1 MTEKKSLPRRDVL
14 RGLLAAGMLA
24 SVGAVRSAQGN
35 IQGNT
40 YSGAPKRGGRIRVAS
55 VSSSTADTL
64 DPAKGALST
73 DYARLYMIYS
83 GLTQFDSTLTAQPA
97 LAEEIHD
104 TGRIL
109 WTFKLRKEVQFHD
122 GKPLTPADVVYSLLR
137 HKNPATASKVKTI
150 AEQFQEVK
158 ASGPNEVQIRLT
170 GPNADLPAILATSH
184 FLIIQ
189 DGTTDLRTAVGT
201 GPYRCKEFNPGVR
214 TVGSRNTH
222 YWKPNKPYLDEIELV
237 GIADESSRVN
247 ALLSGDVQLINAVD
261 PRSIRRVL
269 ASPDHAVQETKSGLY
284 TDLIMRQNMS
294 PTSHPDFVLAM
305 KYLLDRELTR
315 KALFRGYA
323 TLANDQPIH
332 PGNRYYLADLP
343 QRPYDPERAK
353 FLLKRAGLIGE
364 RLVVYASP
372 AAEGSVDMASLLQ
385 ESAAGVGLNLA
396 VNRVPADGYWSNHW
410 MKHPLGFGNTNPRPT
425 ADLLFSTY
433 FKSDAPWNEAA
444 WKSEKFDQLLLAA
457 RGEADEVK
465 RKQIYGDM
473 QVLVHEQGGIGIPVF
488 ISLIDGYDKRL
499 RGYGSI
505 PIGGLM
511 GYQFADSVW
520 LDGPATRVSRFHTI
534 RSQPA

>member
-1 MTEKKSLPRRDVL
+1 MTDKRCLARRDVL
-14 RGLLAAGMLA
+14 QALLAAGMVA
-24 SVGAVRSAQGN
+24 GAGTVAGVQPNS
-35 IQGNT
+35 QGNT
-40 YSGAPKRGGRIRVAS
+40 FSDTPKRGGRIRVAS

-73 DYARLYMIYS
+73 DYTRLYMVYS

-104 TGRIL
+104 SGRIL
-109 WTFKLRKEVQFHD
+109 WTFKLRKGLHFHD

-137 HKNPATASKVKTI
+137 HKNPAIASKVKTI
-150 AEQFQEVK
+150 AEQFQQVR
-158 ASGPNEVQIRLT
+158 ASGPNEVQIQLT
-170 GPNADLPAILATSH
+170 GANADLPAILATSH
-184 FLIIQ
+184 FLIVQ
-189 DGTTDLRTAVGT
+189 DGTTDFRTAVGT

-214 TVGSRNTH
+214 TVAVRNPN
-222 YWKPNKPYLDEIELV
+222 YWKPGKPYLDEIELV

-247 ALLSGDVQLINAVD
+247 ALLSGDVQLVNAVD
-261 PRSIRRVL
+261 PRSIRRVT

-284 TDLIMRQNMS
+284 TDLIMRQDVS
-294 PTSHPDFVLAM
+294 PTGHPDFVLAM

-323 TLANDQPIH
+323 TLANDQPVH

-353 FLLKRAGLIGE
+353 FLLNKAGLIGT

-385 ESAAGVGLNLA
+385 ESAASIGLNLA

-433 FKSDAPWNEAA
+433 FKSDAPWNEAG
-444 WKSEKFDQLLLAA
+444 WKSGQFDQLLLAA
-457 RGEADEVK
+457 RGEQDEVK
-465 RKQIYGDM
+465 RKQMYADM
-473 QVLVHEQGGIGIPVF
+473 QVLVHEKGGIGIPVF
-488 ISLIDGYDKRL
+488 ISLIDGYEKRL

-511 GYQFADSVW
+511 GYQFADNVW
-520 LDGPATRVSRFHTI
+520 LDG
-534 RSQPA
+534 SQPA